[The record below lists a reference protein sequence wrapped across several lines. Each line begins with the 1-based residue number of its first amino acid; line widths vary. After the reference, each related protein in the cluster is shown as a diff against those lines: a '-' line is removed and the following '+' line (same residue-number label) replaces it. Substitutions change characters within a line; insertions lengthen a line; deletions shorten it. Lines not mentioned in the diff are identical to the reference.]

1 MVTKHVL
8 AQYIDL
14 QKELTEVRGRIGKLE
29 EQLDRM
35 EMEGPVVDKVMG
47 GDGGLQPFRIEGF
60 PYPEYSRKKTLL
72 FNRKAIQSELEME
85 ISEMIADVE
94 KFIKEIDDSHLRRI
108 VTLRV
113 VDGLSWN
120 QVAKKMGGGN
130 TEDGVRKTFDRF
142 LDK

>member
-14 QKELTEVRGRIGKLE
+14 QKELSEVRGRIGKLE
-29 EQLDRM
+29 EQIDRM

-47 GDGGLQPFRIEGF
+47 GDGGIQPFRIEGF

-85 ISEMIADVE
+85 ISEMIVDVE

>member
-14 QKELTEVRGRIGKLE
+14 QKELTEVRGRICRLE
-29 EQLDRM
+29 EQINRM

-130 TEDGVRKTFDRF
+130 TEDGVRKTFNRF